1 MSIRVDHRRTLALLV
16 MVATAL
22 TVVRAQQRPPVF
34 RSASDL
40 VEVDAVVI
48 DKSGGVVRGLTR
60 DDFVVTDN
68 GVPQTIAQFSFVDLP
83 APQAVPAAAQAPSD
97 VVTNQQPADGRLYA
111 IVLDAFHVD
120 PIRSTVVRKL
130 AKQFVETEM
139 GPNDMAAVV
148 QLGPTSL
155 NQPFTSDKALL
166 ISAIEQFIG
175 RKPESA
181 TLSIMRDAM
190 LRPQAPGA
198 PAEDTESG
206 TRAADARI
214 LLESIAQVCQRLGTV
229 QGHRRSVIIFGEGID
244 YDTSDV
250 IGADPR
256 PGMAGYLKSF
266 DPAKHA
272 GEVLSAES
280 DMLEAARRADV
291 ALYTVD
297 PRGNTM
303 GDEEVMQVSGSP
315 TPQTAVPGTSFV
327 REAQRAQGTLRTFA
341 SETGGFSVVGTND
354 YKTGFSRIAQANS
367 SYYVLAY
374 QPPVAGSLGAYHKI
388 EVSVKARDVDVVARK
403 GYFTVAPVP
412 AAAAPA
418 APTAAPAAAKAPPAN
433 APSDRMRALLAS
445 QLPVSGLGLR
455 VTGGAVRPDGDKVLT
470 TLVMEMDTRGVHF
483 DVSNGQLSDN
493 IEMAFAATD
502 AAGKIYASSRSV
514 GDLRVPVAQRSAVAN
529 GLRYVAEFALPP
541 GRYQIRAAACESAGG
556 TGGSAILDVD
566 TSDMAR
572 AALSLGE
579 TLITAGP
586 DQAMP
591 TTGSFQLL
599 HAFLPGPPTAAREF
613 TSRDTVVAFTDA
625 TDKGGGS
632 GRDDELTTSV
642 RDATGHEV
650 FRNQTA
656 HDRVDLSPKKNGFGY
671 VSRVPLSAF
680 ARGQY
685 VLTIEVRTPG
695 GKTASRQLPFEV
707 K

>member
-1 MSIRVDHRRTLALLV
+1 MMIAIAVS
-16 MVATAL
+16 
-22 TVVRAQQRPPVF
+22 VVCAQQRPPVF
-34 RSASDL
+34 RSTSDL
-40 VEVDAVVI
+40 VEVDAVVT
-48 DKSGGVVRGLTR
+48 DKSGGVVRGLTS
-60 DDFVVTDN
+60 DDFIVTDN
-68 GVPQTIAQFSFVDLP
+68 GVPQDIAQFSFVDLP
-83 APQAVPAAAQAPSD
+83 APQAVSAAAQTPPD
-97 VVTNQQPADGRLYA
+97 VVTNQRPADGRLYA

-130 AKQFVETEM
+130 ARQFVETEM
-139 GPNDMAAVV
+139 GPSDMAAVV
-148 QLGPTSL
+148 QLGPTTL

-166 ISAIEQFIG
+166 LASIEQFIG

-181 TLSIMRDAM
+181 TSALLRDSM
-190 LRPQAPGA
+190 LRSQPPGT

-206 TRAADARI
+206 ARAAESRI
-214 LLESIAQVCQRLGTV
+214 LLESIAGLCRRLGTV
-229 QGHRRSVIIFGEGID
+229 QGHRRSVMLFGEGID
-244 YDTSDV
+244 YDTADV
-250 IGADPR
+250 IGGDPR

-272 GEVLSAES
+272 GEVLSAEA
-280 DMLEAARRADV
+280 DMLDAARRADV
-291 ALYTVD
+291 ALYTID

-303 GDEEVMQVSGSP
+303 GDEEIMQIAGQNTPGVSF
-315 TPQTAVPGTSFV
+315 A
-327 REAQRAQGTLRTFA
+327 REAQRGQGTLRTFS

-354 YKTGFSRIAQANS
+354 FKTGFSRIVQANS
-367 SYYVLAY
+367 SYYVLGY
-374 QPPVAGSLGAYHKI
+374 RPKEAGQSAAYHKI
-388 EVSVKARDVDVVARK
+388 DVSVKSRDVDVAARK

-412 AAAAPA
+412 AARVPGAR
-418 APTAAPAAAKAPPAN
+418 TATPAAAKTPPAN
-433 APSDRMRALLAS
+433 APSERMRALLAS

-470 TLVMEMDTRGVHF
+470 TLIMEMDTRSVHF
-483 DVSNGQLSDN
+483 EESNGQLSDN

-514 GDLRVPVAQRSAVAN
+514 GDLRVPLAQRSALEN

-579 TLITAGP
+579 TLITAGS

-599 HAFLPGPPTAAREF
+599 HAFLPGPPTAARAF
-613 TSRDTVVAFTDA
+613 TPRDTVVAFTDV
-625 TDKGGGS
+625 TDKGDGS

-650 FRNQTA
+650 FRNQAA
-656 HDRVDLSPKKNGFGY
+656 HDRADLSPKKNGFGY

-680 ARGQY
+680 APGRY
-685 VLTIEVRTPG
+685 VLTIEARTPG
-695 GKTASRQLPFEV
+695 GRTASRQVPFEV